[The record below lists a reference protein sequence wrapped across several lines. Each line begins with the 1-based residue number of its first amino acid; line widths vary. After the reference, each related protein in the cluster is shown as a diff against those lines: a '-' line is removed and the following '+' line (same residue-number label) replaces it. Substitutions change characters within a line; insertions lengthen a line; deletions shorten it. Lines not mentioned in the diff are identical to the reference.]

1 MAVLVTMGLLLA
13 LLRTEVRSFFDL
25 PVQQRVAVGEPWHV
39 NLVSSPGLSWHVRRG
54 PEELLT
60 VEQPG
65 VLVAHRAGEWHLEL
79 RLFDF
84 LPLRHILVQVLPA
97 VKVVP
102 GGHSIGVLLQG
113 RGVVVVDLA
122 PVVDRTGQAKCPA
135 AEAGIGPGDV
145 ILKVGGQA
153 VGTEEETRTLI
164 DRAGRAGGLVELE
177 VRQGER
183 IVRRTVHAV
192 YCPETDR
199 YRVGLLVKDS
209 AAGVGTLTFYDP
221 ETGRYGAL
229 GHVVSD
235 HSGGQ
240 KIDLADGRIVEATIL
255 RIRAGQRGQPGE
267 KIGVFTG
274 GSGLEGSIVK
284 NTPCGIF
291 GILRQLPEANPLYP
305 QPVPVA
311 LADEVRTGP
320 AEVLTVLE
328 DGRIESF
335 RIEITRVLPQRFRDR
350 KGLVFK
356 VTDERLLQLTGGIVQ
371 GMSGSPIL
379 QDGRLVGAVTHVF
392 VNDPTRGYGTFA
404 EWMLREVE
412 ITDDRA

>member
-1 MAVLVTMGLLLA
+1 M
-13 LLRTEVRSFFDL
+13 
-25 PVQQRVAVGEPWHV
+25 
-39 NLVSSPGLSWHVRRG
+39 
-54 PEELLT
+54 
-60 VEQPG
+60 
-65 VLVAHRAGEWHLEL
+65 AHRAGEWHLEL

-84 LPLRHILVQVLPA
+84 LPLRHILVQVLPE
-97 VKVVP
+97 VRVVP
-102 GGHSIGVLLQG
+102 GGQAIGVLLQG

-122 PVVDRTGQAKCPA
+122 PVVDTEGRTQCPA
-135 AEAGIGPGDV
+135 AEAGIAPGDV
-145 ILKVGGQA
+145 ILKVGGHA
-153 VGTEEETRTLI
+153 VGTEEEIRNLV
-164 DRAGRAGGLVELE
+164 DQAGRAGGQVEME

-183 IVRRTVHAV
+183 TVRRTVRAV
-192 YCPETDR
+192 YCPETGR

-221 ETGRYGAL
+221 VTGRYGAL

-235 HSGGQ
+235 HPGGQ
-240 KIDLADGRIVEATIL
+240 KIDLAEGRIVEATIL

-274 GSGLEGSIVK
+274 ASGLEGSIDR

-291 GILRQLPEANPLYP
+291 GVLRQLPEANPFYP
-305 QPVPVA
+305 EPVPVA
-311 LADEVRTGP
+311 LADQVRPGP

-328 DGRIESF
+328 DGRVERF
-335 RIEITRVLPQRFRDR
+335 GIEITRVLPQRFRDR

-356 VTDERLLQLTGGIVQ
+356 VTDERLLGMTGGIVQ

-412 ITDDRA
+412 MAGDRA